1 MKYYV
6 IPVTWMRETLTYLS
20 SSHDR
25 VIADNDDVDDGPG
38 RIENGPL
45 LASLQPLPSSSPLQ
59 SSSQSTGGNG
69 SEVHGA
75 AVDVGDGDDN
85 DDEADQ
91 RQARRERWARK
102 EEQQQQQQLEE
113 NASSASVNSRSISSS
128 TGITTAT
135 SSNSRRRHRLQGDLD
150 HGRDFILVGPSVWT
164 LLSAKFGFDYAVTAD
179 LVVGAVQQVQQQQ
192 HGWQEQELRDVT
204 TRRMVCADVPIVTT
218 AAAFEEGKDRE
229 QMHRIEMR
237 SGSSGFADYDA
248 IMAATLAKAAS
259 AKATSSGG
267 GSAEGEGDDYV
278 ANAQD
283 DTMDDADD
291 DANGDAN
298 GASNGGGDD
307 AMAADIVGDPLYDDI
322 EDITAKEAGAARA
335 AIPIL
340 DESVILL
347 GHSASTPAV
356 PTAAVAAASTTAA
369 VTTLPD
375 ANVSVVARGA
385 NPIDDG
391 KMEYE
396 TENGG
401 NDGETKDDEEA
412 IATTATTTAKRR
424 RYATGLGNLGNT
436 CFMNSTLQ
444 CLAHTAPLRRYFVS
458 GEYQNDLNR
467 DNPLGTGGNLTTEF
481 ANLLRQMWGA
491 GTAGGS
497 GGSGSNGIGGG
508 SGGGGSGL
516 YSSGGYYS
524 SSYSSA
530 VYPRQFKTTLGQYAE
545 QFMGYDQHDSQEFA
559 GFLLDAL
566 HEDTNRII
574 KKPYVEK
581 PEQGDGETDDEAAKR
596 AWDAHLMRENSRI
609 LETCV
614 GQGKTRLQ
622 CPRSHC
628 GRVSTTYDPF
638 MFLPVPIPGA
648 SDRTMVVT
656 YVPLDPS
663 KRRMKLPITLSKT
676 ANVAGLRKK
685 VIEAIAS
692 ARKKNGDDGASEME
706 EEDLY
711 FADVFQHKVWRWYEN
726 ADLSIEDIRESDV
739 TFAYELCPVSSF
751 REEAAVAME
760 ETPVEPTT
768 TRAGVAKRPKGKW
781 QRFVLD
787 ADMLSSFDE
796 NDNKWID
803 ALTKYCKSSLTVNK
817 MVNRKSTSHEERMSF
832 HEKLASIIKRLGKCP
847 DSVIPAEE
855 DPVESMELQGSVDEP
870 GTEDRE
876 VFDADFDMAC
886 DGGGGDDDAAADTCD
901 EISINEDGSSLE
913 ELLAMNPTFKGV
925 TTAKDFAIFELC
937 ARKFLEYALRLENE
951 KKEEHKDGVV
961 IQLQFIKQRSSGRWY
976 PSTSESPFTTPMAL
990 RISPTLT
997 VKGLRQVLADR
1008 LARTLKLESRES
1020 RNSDSK
1026 PAAAVAPSAG
1036 DDTVNSHDAWNDEWT
1051 SGLLPDAVNSA
1062 KSSPPA
1068 IVEEDDKPKD
1078 MNMSKSSWADEGST
1092 PLDIVRQIALTYSRK
1107 GQANSNA
1114 CSYRKLGSL
1123 MKQEAN
1129 HISTHPNTF
1138 ASPSDAGENDIVANI
1153 VGNFGAVHLHWPAGL
1168 VDDCFDCVE
1177 WEKSEEMATAGDGEK
1192 KENEVATVTDCISK
1206 YCEKEQLEESEMWY
1220 CDRCKEHVRGWNEEH
1235 IYRAPPILIIQLKR
1249 FQFSATTHRRDKID
1263 TFIDFPLKGLDLSE
1277 HVMNWKEGEEPVYD
1291 LYAVSNH
1298 FGGLGGGHYTA
1309 FALSDDGQWCN
1320 FDDSRVTTDV
1330 SESDVVSSA
1339 AYCLYYRRR
1348 DVPKVADDDILEA
1361 EVVPATSTQAISD
1374 SPLMLNAN
1382 NDMNVDTD
1390 ALSMGSN
1397 VSSRSRTL
1405 SSSVSMNNSV
1415 GNSVGSLS
1423 DMYGPHVDNNNNLG
1437 SMDDSEYMGGLY
1449 GDTFGPKQ

>member
-1 MKYYV
+1 M
-6 IPVTWMRETLTYLS
+6 
-20 SSHDR
+20 
-25 VIADNDDVDDGPG
+25 
-38 RIENGPL
+38 
-45 LASLQPLPSSSPLQ
+45 
-59 SSSQSTGGNG
+59 
-69 SEVHGA
+69 
-75 AVDVGDGDDN
+75 
-85 DDEADQ
+85 
-91 RQARRERWARK
+91 
-102 EEQQQQQQLEE
+102 
-113 NASSASVNSRSISSS
+113 
-128 TGITTAT
+128 
-135 SSNSRRRHRLQGDLD
+135 
-150 HGRDFILVGPSVWT
+150 
-164 LLSAKFGFDYAVTAD
+164 
-179 LVVGAVQQVQQQQ
+179 
-192 HGWQEQELRDVT
+192 
-204 TRRMVCADVPIVTT
+204 
-218 AAAFEEGKDRE
+218 
-229 QMHRIEMR
+229 
-237 SGSSGFADYDA
+237 
-248 IMAATLAKAAS
+248 
-259 AKATSSGG
+259 
-267 GSAEGEGDDYV
+267 
-278 ANAQD
+278 
-283 DTMDDADD
+283 
-291 DANGDAN
+291 
-298 GASNGGGDD
+298 
-307 AMAADIVGDPLYDDI
+307 
-322 EDITAKEAGAARA
+322 
-335 AIPIL
+335 

-347 GHSASTPAV
+347 GHSATT
-356 PTAAVAAASTTAA
+356 PTAPAVAAAAAAASAPAA

-375 ANVSVVARGA
+375 ANVSFVAGGA
-385 NPIDDG
+385 NPINDET
-391 KMEYE
+391 MEYE

-401 NDGETKDDEEA
+401 NNGETNGEEA
-412 IATTATTTAKRR
+412 ITTTATTTTTTTTTTTKRR

-444 CLAHTAPLRRYFVS
+444 CLAHTAPLRRYFVH

-481 ANLLRQMWGA
+481 ANLLKQMWGA

-497 GGSGSNGIGGG
+497 GGSGSNGIGG
-508 SGGGGSGL
+508 GGGGSGL

-581 PEQGDGETDDEAAKR
+581 PEQGDGETDDDAAKR

-648 SDRTMVVT
+648 TDRTMMVT

-663 KRRMKLPITLSKT
+663 KRRMKLSITLSKT
-676 ANVAGLRKK
+676 ANIAGLRTK
-685 VIEAIAS
+685 VVEAIAN
-692 ARKKNGDDGASEME
+692 ARKKNGDDGAKDVE

-711 FADVFQHKVWRWYEN
+711 FADIFQHKVWRWYDN
-726 ADLSIEDIRESDV
+726 VDGPIEDIRESDI

-751 REEAAVAME
+751 REEVAEAME

-768 TRAGVAKRPKGKW
+768 KRAFVAKRPKGKW

-787 ADMLSSFDE
+787 ADIVSSFDE
-796 NDNKWID
+796 DDSKWID
-803 ALTKYCKSSLTVNK
+803 ALSKHYCKNMLTVTK
-817 MVNRKSTSHEERMSF
+817 MANKSTSHEERMSF
-832 HEKLASIIKRLGKCP
+832 HEKLVSIIKRLGKCP
-847 DSVIPAEE
+847 DSVIPAED
-855 DPVESMELQGSVDEP
+855 DPVESMELQDPVDEP
-870 GTEDRE
+870 NTEDRE
-876 VFDADFDMAC
+876 VIDADFGMAC
-886 DGGGGDDDAAADTCD
+886 GDDDDGDTSD

-951 KKEEHKDGVV
+951 KKEEHKDGAV
-961 IQLQFIKQRSSGRWY
+961 IQLQIIKQRSSGRLY

-997 VKGLRQVLADR
+997 VKGLRHVLADR
-1008 LARTLKLESRES
+1008 LSRALKLESRES
-1020 RNSDSK
+1020 RNADSK
-1026 PAAAVAPSAG
+1026 PAAVVAPSEG
-1036 DDTVNSHDAWNDEWT
+1036 DDALNSDDAWNDEWAD
-1051 SGLLPDAVNSA
+1051 GLLPDSVNSA

-1068 IVEEDDKPKD
+1068 IVEEDDKPMD
-1078 MNMSKSSWADEGST
+1078 MNMSKSSWTHEGST
-1092 PLDIVRQIALTYSRK
+1092 PLDIARQIALTYSRK
-1107 GQANSNA
+1107 GQANSNS

-1123 MKQEAN
+1123 MKQEEN

-1138 ASPSDAGENDIVANI
+1138 ASPSDAGENDTVANI

-1177 WEKSEEMATAGDGEK
+1177 WEKSEEMATAGDAEK

-1220 CDRCKEHVRGWNEEH
+1220 CDRCKEHVRGWKEEH
-1235 IYRAPPILIIQLKR
+1235 IYRPPPILIIQLKR
-1249 FQFSATTHRRDKID
+1249 FQFSATTHRRNKID
-1263 TFIDFPLKGLDLSE
+1263 TFIDFPLEGLDLSE
-1277 HVMNWKEGEEPVYD
+1277 HVMNWNEGEEPVYD

-1330 SESDVVSSA
+1330 NESDVVSSA

-1348 DVPKVADDDILEA
+1348 DVPKAADDDILEA
-1361 EVVPATSTQAISD
+1361 EVVPATSTQAISA
-1374 SPLMLNAN
+1374 SPLISNAN

-1423 DMYGPHVDNNNNLG
+1423 DMYGPHVDNNNDLG
-1437 SMDDSEYMGGLY
+1437 NMDDPEYMGGLY